1 MSYGGYNPYDGG
13 GGGGRGYGADPFDD
27 RNAAQYGAG
36 THEMSSFN
44 SGGSPQMAQ
53 QGYGS
58 PVAQNQNSILDECID
73 IQNQAHE
80 LENKLGALNGLQKRY
95 LDDADTSGGSNTKR
109 DLDNLT
115 QSMMDQYRT
124 LTDRVRAIKRTP
136 ESRERRNQSQVEK
149 TDRDVKRAIQRF
161 QEMEALSRKEIG
173 ERAKRQ
179 ARIAHPDASED
190 QITQIVESDTQV
202 FAQAVMG
209 NRSERANRALG
220 AHKERRREMELV
232 EQQLIELIALLSET
246 QELLVKQ
253 EEVIQTV
260 DTQMMDT
267 KDQMV
272 AANVDLKEAHSKAL
286 SARSKKWWC
295 LGICVLIVVII
306 VVIVV
311 VYMLIIRGGGGGG
324 NNDNNNNNNNNN
336 AGTNTNTNAD
346 TTGQTGQTGD
356 NTATQRRSP
365 FQRSVLD
372 DLQMNTGRAV
382 KISPDVVPR
391 ISKRLSIAARRAG
404 AAANQEV
411 EALTKKRFV
420 VDWQGADPTGS
431 D

>member
-1 MSYGGYNPYDGG
+1 
-13 GGGGRGYGADPFDD
+13 
-27 RNAAQYGAG
+27 
-36 THEMSSFN
+36 
-44 SGGSPQMAQ
+44 MAQ

-58 PVAQNQNSILDECID
+58 PMAQNQNSILDDCID
-73 IQNQAHE
+73 IQNQAHG
-80 LENKLGALNGLQKRY
+80 LENKLGVLNGLQKRY
-95 LDDADTSGGSNTKR
+95 LDDADTSGGSSTKR

-115 QSMMDQYRT
+115 QSMMDQYRA
-124 LTDRVRAIKRTP
+124 LTDRIRAVKRTP
-136 ESRERRNQSQVEK
+136 ESRERRNQSQVDK
-149 TDRDVKRAIQRF
+149 TDRDVRRAIQRF
-161 QEMEALSRKEIG
+161 QEMESVSRKEIE

-179 ARIAHPDASED
+179 ARIAHPDASEAE
-190 QITQIVESDTQV
+190 IRQIVESDTQV

-209 NRSERANRALG
+209 SNRTENATRALG

-232 EQQLIELIALLSET
+232 ERQLLELIEILSET

-260 DTQMMDT
+260 DTQMADT

-272 AANVDLKEAHSKAL
+272 AANVDLKEATSKAL

-311 VYMLIIRGGGGGG
+311 VYMLIVRGGGGGGGGGG

-336 AGTNTNTNAD
+336 GNNNAD
-346 TTGQTGQTGD
+346 TTGGTTGDTTGQTTGD
-356 NTATQRRSP
+356 NTAAQRRSP
-365 FQRSVLD
+365 FQRNVLD
-372 DLQMNTGRAV
+372 DLQMNTGRAA

-391 ISKRLSIAARRAG
+391 SLKRLSIGARRAG

-420 VDWQGADPTGS
+420 VDWQGAEPTGS
-431 D
+431 DD

>member
-1 MSYGGYNPYDGG
+1 
-13 GGGGRGYGADPFDD
+13 
-27 RNAAQYGAG
+27 
-36 THEMSSFN
+36 
-44 SGGSPQMAQ
+44 MAQ

-58 PVAQNQNSILDECID
+58 PMPQNQNSILDECID

-115 QSMMDQYRT
+115 QSMMDQFRA
-124 LTDRVRAIKRTP
+124 LTDRVRAVKRNP
-136 ESRERRNQSQVEK
+136 ESRERRNQAQVDK
-149 TDRDVKRAIQRF
+149 TDRDVKRAVQRF

-190 QITQIVESDTQV
+190 EITQIVESDTQV

-220 AHKERRREMELV
+220 AHKERRREMEQV
-232 EQQLIELIALLSET
+232 EKQLMELIELLSET
-246 QELLVKQ
+246 QELLYKQ

-272 AANVDLKEAHSKAL
+272 AANVDLKEATSKAL

-295 LGICVLIVVII
+295 LGICGTSLLGEGSCIMRLLLTRDFSAHRRH
-306 VVIVV
+306 
-311 VYMLIIRGGGGGG
+311 YRRRRG
-324 NNDNNNNNNNNN
+324 
-336 AGTNTNTNAD
+336 
-346 TTGQTGQTGD
+346 
-356 NTATQRRSP
+356 
-365 FQRSVLD
+365 
-372 DLQMNTGRAV
+372 
-382 KISPDVVPR
+382 
-391 ISKRLSIAARRAG
+391 RLYHD
-404 AAANQEV
+404 Q
-411 EALTKKRFV
+411 
-420 VDWQGADPTGS
+420 P
-431 D
+431 